1 MLKISALKKTYV
13 TEDGDVQAVRGV
25 DFELAEGE
33 VFALLGPSGC
43 GKTTTLRCVAG
54 LETPDSGEIWIGDQ
68 IVFAKEAQVHVPPW
82 QRGLGMV
89 FQSYAIWPHLTVAQ
103 NVGFPLL
110 HGRFKIPKAEVH
122 ERVAKALNLV
132 QIGDLAERPAPLLSG
147 GQQQRVALARAL
159 VYEPRVLLL
168 DEPLSNLDAKLRVE
182 MRMELKEL
190 VTRLNMTTLYVTHDQ
205 EEALLLAHRVGVM
218 QNGVF
223 TQVGTPRE
231 IYSAPTDEFT
241 ARFVGDANLLTAHV
255 DGPPASDG
263 SVTVSTPIGTL
274 TCELSEA
281 LRAQE
286 HLSIMFRPIDV
297 IVHTAGGDTSK
308 AKNVLQGEVT
318 RVGFVGSHLNCEIKV
333 NSTIILAEESAW
345 LGIEPGDAVSIEI
358 PPERIRPLP
367 G

>member
-13 TEDGDVQAVRGV
+13 AEDGDVQAVRGV

-54 LETPDSGEIWIGDQ
+54 LETPDSGEIWIGEQ
-68 IVFAKEAQVHVPPW
+68 AVFAEGGRVHVPAW
-82 QRGLGMV
+82 RRGLGMV
-89 FQSYAIWPHLTVAQ
+89 FQSYAIWPHLTVWQ
-103 NVGFPLL
+103 NVAFPLL
-110 HGRFKIPKAEVH
+110 HGRFKIPKVEVQA
-122 ERVAKALNLV
+122 RVTKALDLV
-132 QIGDLAERPAPLLSG
+132 RIGDLADRPAPMLSG

-159 VYEPRVLLL
+159 VYEPRMLLL

-218 QNGVF
+218 RDGLL
-223 TQVGTPRE
+223 TQVGTPME
-231 IYSAPTDEFT
+231 VYAEPTDEFT

-255 DGPPASDG
+255 DGPPAADG

-274 TCELSEA
+274 TCQLSEDV
-281 LRAQE
+281 RAQE
-286 HLSIMFRPIDV
+286 HLSVMFRPIDV
-297 IVHTAGGDTSK
+297 TVHVKGADTSK
-308 AKNVLQGEVT
+308 AKNVLPGQVK
-318 RVGFVGSHLNCEIKV
+318 RVDFVGSHLNCAIVV
-333 NSTIILAEESAW
+333 NSTVINAEESAW

-358 PPERIRPLP
+358 PPERIRALA